1 MSQSKIVNEVE
12 QQKNIYL
19 TLLSGYID
27 KSKAISNDD
36 GVDMQQNEFRF
47 YVYFM
52 KYDRSKL
59 AECGGFQKWVYREE

>member
-1 MSQSKIVNEVE
+1 
-12 QQKNIYL
+12 L

-59 AECGGFQKWVYREE
+59 AECGGF